1 MKKLG
6 LFTQLV
12 PGLLVTAMAW
22 AGFVNSAPVFS
33 EIAWPEKPVIEETV
47 RQDSSDAL
55 EQEEAKEAGVGQYED
70 GVHQGTGTGYGGQ
83 TKVEVTVENKQITK
97 VEVLSHQDTP
107 SFFQRV
113 EGPVIKAILHE
124 QTWEVDSVSGATYSS
139 RGIKE
144 AVCNALTGQT
154 SASAVPEKKSPEK
167 LTVSEYQVEAW
178 KDGTF
183 EGSAKGFGG
192 TVKVKVTIQDGK
204 ITKIE
209 VVSHGGETPSY
220 YQKATGIINR
230 ILKAQDPNVD
240 TVSGATYTS
249 NGIREAVKAALT
261 KAAGGKVEETE
272 TATPESSEQ
281 TTTQK
286 PIVIPEGTPADG
298 TYTGT
303 TVCEQ
308 SPFFHYNVTVT
319 ASYKKGKLKKVTLDH
334 DDHGKN
340 SSYINTAWNYLKNAF
355 AEDMTGD
362 VDTVSGATYTSKA
375 IKQAYRLAYAQAI
388 EANGGTLEETK
399 PEKTTEEETPAT
411 SEEETSEEGTSQE
424 EAPVMGLADGTYQV
438 SALVDSNAA
447 KQSCQRGQFESY
459 TLSGKVSF
467 ADGKLVS
474 IDGLAVGLDAPDEEY
489 EADEMYASVAADGV
503 ISSLLKKQNANV
515 DVVSGAT
522 CSSFAIIQL
531 YEEAKEKA
539 MEAWQALLAAQE
551 TEQAKEETAGVEE

>member
-12 PGLLVTAMAW
+12 PGLLVATMAW
-22 AGFVNSAPVFS
+22 AGFANSAPVFN
-33 EIAWPEKPVIEETV
+33 EIVWPEEPIIEESV
-47 RQDSSDAL
+47 QQAPSEDL
-55 EQEEAKEAGVGQYED
+55 EEVETKAAGVGDYEN

-113 EGPVIKAILHE
+113 EGPVIKSILHE

-154 SASAVPEKKSPEK
+154 SASAVPEKKSPGK
-167 LTVSEYQVEAW
+167 LEVSEYKVEAW

-183 EGSAKGFGG
+183 YGLAKGFGG
-192 TVKVKVTIQDGK
+192 TIKVKVTIKDGK
-204 ITKIE
+204 IAKIE
-209 VVSHGGETPSY
+209 VVSHPGETPSY
-220 YQKATGIINR
+220 FQKAIAVVDR
-230 ILKAQDPNVD
+230 ILNAQDPNVD

-261 KAAGGKVEETE
+261 KAAGGNVEETE
-272 TATPESSEQ
+272 TSILESSEQ
-281 TTTQK
+281 ATTQK
-286 PIVIPEGTPADG
+286 PIMIPDGTPADG

-303 TVCEQ
+303 AVCEQ
-308 SPFFHYNVTVT
+308 SPFFHYNVTVI
-319 ASYKKGKLKKVTLDH
+319 ASYRKGKLKKVTLDN
-334 DDHGKN
+334 DDNGKN
-340 SSYINTAWNYLKNAF
+340 GSYIDAAWNYLKDAF
-355 AEDMTGD
+355 AKDMTGN
-362 VDTVSGATYTSKA
+362 VDTVSGATYTSNA
-375 IKQAYRLAYAQAI
+375 IKHAYRLAYAQAI
-388 EANGGTLEETK
+388 EANGGTLEESK

-411 SEEETSEEGTSQE
+411 FEEETSKESTSQE

-447 KQSCQRGQFESY
+447 KQSSQRGQFESY

-467 ADGKLVS
+467 AEGKLIS

-489 EADEMYASVAADGV
+489 EADEMYVSVAADGV
-503 ISSLLKKQNANV
+503 ISSLLKKQSANV

-522 CSSFAIIQL
+522 CSSYAIIQL